1 MRNRL
6 IPLLG
11 TALAVLPSS
20 VTAQELLYHLPKG
33 VAAAGWQARL
43 LKCPAGAEAEI
54 TTQVSIA
61 GAYAAGEL
69 VRINSTS
76 PFLASRSVALTFHE
90 NGTLKT
96 INAEGEGKG
105 GAVVASLL
113 KSAAGF
119 ISLGPVGAAAG
130 MIEVKNLTPDGKV
143 PAASLQCTKIA
154 EAAVKEWQRL
164 KDDVGKFETR
174 IAAGPALP
182 ALDQAVYERNRARMI
197 ELEKQLTL
205 STSVKLEVESPAALL
220 ATAPLQDP
228 DTKKLRHFIYGW
240 AKPLDLSK
248 WFESGTPAQQTGAEG
263 FCVRFAIDH
272 DALIASQPTQHFAWR
287 QWRDRGVGTEAR
299 LAPRMHDRFVYLRP
313 VAVEASLREAKT
325 DITRQP
331 GAETAACASAFAT
344 LKKIDSKSV
353 TVPQLSGYFILP
365 LGAGAFE
372 SKASAAEFAAD
383 GRIVSI
389 SHKSGGAGQG
399 IADALAGGLA
409 AAETMRDGETK
420 AIQRRIDRLKAEAEL
435 DQLLSPST
443 QSEVVTVT
451 P

>member
-1 MRNRL
+1 MRHQL
-6 IPLLG
+6 IPMLG
-11 TALAVLPSS
+11 AVLAVLPSS
-20 VTAQELLYHLPKG
+20 AAAQELLYHLPKG
-33 VAAAGWQARL
+33 TVAAGWQARL
-43 LKCPAGAEAEI
+43 LTCPAGGDAEI
-54 TTQVSIA
+54 ATQVSIT
-61 GAYAAGEL
+61 GAYAPGEL

-76 PFLASRSVALTFHE
+76 PFLASRSVAMTFHE

-119 ISLGPVGAAAG
+119 ISLGPVGAAVG
-130 MIEVKNLTPDGKV
+130 VMELKSGNDGVLPPKPPQCAKV
-143 PAASLQCTKIA
+143 MR
-154 EAAVKEWQRL
+154 EAVREWARL

-182 ALDQAVYERNRARMI
+182 ALDQAVYERSRARMV

-205 STSVKLEVESPAALL
+205 STSVKLEVESPAELL
-220 ATAPLQDP
+220 AKRPVIDP
-228 DTKKLRHFIYGW
+228 DTKKLRYFIHGW
-240 AKPLDLSK
+240 AKPLDMSK
-248 WFESGTPAQQTGAEG
+248 WFDSSVPEQGTGRDG
-263 FCVRFAIDH
+263 FCVRFAIDR
-272 DALIASQPTQHFAWR
+272 DALIASQPTEHFAWR
-287 QWRDRGVGTEAR
+287 TWRDRGVGGDKR
-299 LAPRMHDRFVYLRP
+299 LARHMQDRFVYLRP
-313 VAVEASLREAKT
+313 VSVEASVREA
-325 DITRQP
+325 
-331 GAETAACASAFAT
+331 TATIKADPKPNDACGGAFAT

-372 SKASAAEFAAD
+372 SKTSAAEFAAD
-383 GRIVSI
+383 GRIISI

-399 IADALAGGLA
+399 ITDALAGGLA

-420 AIQRRIDRLKAEAEL
+420 AVQRRIDRLKAEAEL
-435 DQLLSPST
+435 DQLLNPSE
-443 QSEVVTVT
+443 QSEVETVQ

>member
-1 MRNRL
+1 MANRFNPFVGAVL
-6 IPLLG
+6 I
-11 TALAVLPSS
+11 VLPSP
-20 VTAQELLYHLPKG
+20 VAAQELLYHLPKG
-33 VAAAGWQARL
+33 TVAAGWQARL
-43 LKCPAGAEAEI
+43 LNCPVAGDAEI
-54 TTQVSIA
+54 ATQVSIT

-105 GAVVASLL
+105 GVVLASLL

-130 MIEVKNLTPDGKV
+130 MAELKTLQHGVLP
-143 PAASLQCTKIA
+143 PAQPQCTKA
-154 EAAVKEWQRL
+154 MREAAKEWARL
-164 KDDVGKFETR
+164 KDEVGKFETR

-182 ALDQAVYERNRARMI
+182 ALDQAVYERQRARMV

-205 STSVKLEVESPAALL
+205 STSVRLETESPVALL
-220 ATAPLQDP
+220 AQQPVMDAETR
-228 DTKKLRHFIYGW
+228 KLRHFVYGW
-240 AKPLDLSK
+240 AKPLDTAK
-248 WFESGTPAQQTGAEG
+248 WFESGAPVQETGAEG
-263 FCVRFAIDH
+263 FCVRFAVDR
-272 DALIASQPTQHFAWR
+272 DALLASQPTGHFAWR
-287 QWRDRGVGTEAR
+287 QWRDQGVGGDAR
-299 LAPRMHDRFVYLRP
+299 LARRMQDRFVYLRP
-313 VAVEASLREAKT
+313 VAVEASVREA
-325 DITRQP
+325 
-331 GAETAACASAFAT
+331 TAAIRADAKPDAACGLVFAA

-383 GRIVSI
+383 GRIVAI

-420 AIQRRIDRLKAEAEL
+420 AIQRRIDRIKAEAEL
-435 DQLLSPST
+435 DQLLNPSE
-443 QSEVVTVT
+443 QSTVNTVT

>member
-6 IPLLG
+6 IPVLG
-11 TALAVLPSS
+11 AVLAALPSS
-20 VTAQELLYHLPKG
+20 AAAQELLYHLPRG
-33 VAAAGWQARL
+33 TVTAGWQARL
-43 LKCPAGAEAEI
+43 LKCPAGGNAEI
-54 TTQVSIA
+54 ATQVSIT
-61 GAYAAGEL
+61 GAYAPGEL

-130 MIEVKNLTPDGKV
+130 VMEVKSLAGDGIV
-143 PAASLQCTKIA
+143 QPPALQCKRVVA
-154 EAAVKEWQRL
+154 EAVKDWLQL
-164 KDDVGKFETR
+164 KHNVESFETR

-182 ALDQAVYERNRARMI
+182 ALDQAVYERSRARMI

-205 STSVKLEVESPAALL
+205 STSVKLEVETPAELL
-220 ATAPLQDP
+220 DKTPVTDP
-228 DTKKLRHFIYGW
+228 DTKKLRYFVHGW

-248 WFESGTPAQQTGAEG
+248 WFDAGAPDQETGTAG
-263 FCVRFAIDH
+263 FCVRFAIDR
-272 DALIASQPTQHFAWR
+272 DALIASQPTEHFAWR
-287 QWRDRGVGTEAR
+287 QWRDSGVGTDKR
-299 LAPRMHDRFVYLRP
+299 LARYMHNRFVYLRP
-313 VAVEASLREAKT
+313 VAVEASVREAT
-325 DITRQP
+325 DAIKNDP
-331 GAETAACASAFAT
+331 KPNEACGPVFAA
-344 LKKIDSKSV
+344 LKKVDSKSV
-353 TVPQLSGYFILP
+353 TMPQLSGYFILP

-389 SHKSGGAGQG
+389 SHKSSGAGQG

-409 AAETMRDGETK
+409 AAETMRDSETK
-420 AIQRRIDRLKAEAEL
+420 AIQRRNERLKAEAEL
-435 DQLLSPST
+435 DHLLNPSP
-443 QSEVVTVT
+443 QSEVETVQ